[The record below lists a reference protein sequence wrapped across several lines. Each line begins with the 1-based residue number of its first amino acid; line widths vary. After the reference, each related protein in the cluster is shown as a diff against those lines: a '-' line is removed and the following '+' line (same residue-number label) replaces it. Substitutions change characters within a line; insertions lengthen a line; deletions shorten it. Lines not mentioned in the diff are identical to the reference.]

1 MSLGKITHED
11 YCLEKEMGRKL
22 RSDYNPILQT
32 LHPNSNENRVDH
44 MSDFFTSKL
53 RDPLPHTDKFVPDRT
68 ILNKAHY
75 AQKEKRMQ
83 EDARLVASLPT
94 YDEPSDD
101 LASRPT
107 NNKHK

>member
-1 MSLGKITHED
+1 MSLNKITLED
-11 YCLEKEMGRKL
+11 YCLEKEMGRKV
-22 RSDYNPILQT
+22 RPDYNPVLQT

-44 MSDFFTSKL
+44 MNYFFTSKL
-53 RDPLPHTDKFVPDRT
+53 REPLPRTDKFVPDRT

-83 EDARLVASLPT
+83 DDAQLVASLPT

-101 LASRPT
+101 MTSRPA
-107 NNKHK
+107 NNKRK